1 MTANTADFGSNAL
14 SALLRA
20 LGLVALAIGAALAFF
35 FAFAAAVIVALMV
48 SGAAIAM
55 RLRPRR
61 RDRTVAGPE
70 VLDAHRTPSGWVVET
85 AAKRKS

>member
-1 MTANTADFGSNAL
+1 MTANTADFGSTAL

-20 LGLVALAIGAALAFF
+20 LGLVVLAIGAALAFF
-35 FAFAAAVIVALMV
+35 FAFAAAVIVGLMV
-48 SGAAIAM
+48 TGAAIAL

-61 RDRTVAGPE
+61 RDRAVSGDE
-70 VLDAHRTPSGWVVET
+70 VLEAHRTPAGWVVET